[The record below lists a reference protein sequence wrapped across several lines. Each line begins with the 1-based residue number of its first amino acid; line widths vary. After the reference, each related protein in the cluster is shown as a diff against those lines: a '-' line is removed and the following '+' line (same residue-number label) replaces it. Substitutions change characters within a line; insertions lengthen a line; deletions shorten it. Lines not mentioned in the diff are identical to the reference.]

1 MNVNFKFFDN
11 EEWSIFAT
19 INTLIPITFLY
30 IFKIKLD
37 IKTLTLSSLIAM
49 MNGNLISKLVFYIFM
64 SLLIYKKNK
73 NYMYTNI
80 VFIISII
87 IIHFIPLN
95 HNIQKI
101 IIQNNYTLYIFRIII
116 VLWFLY
122 FFYNLNKL
130 NI

>member
-1 MNVNFKFFDN
+1 MNVKFKFFDT
-11 EEWSIFAT
+11 EKWSIFAT
-19 INTLIPITFLY
+19 VNTIIPITLLY

-37 IKTLTLSSLIAM
+37 IKTLTLASLIAM
-49 MNGNLISKLVFYIFM
+49 MSGNLISKLVFYIFM

-80 VFIISII
+80 VFILSII

-95 HNIQKI
+95 NKIQKI
-101 IIQNNYTLYIFRIII
+101 IIQNNYTIYIFRIII

-122 FFYNLNKL
+122 FFYNLYK
-130 NI
+130 

>member
-1 MNVNFKFFDN
+1 MNVKFKFFDT
-11 EEWSIFAT
+11 EKWSIFAT
-19 INTLIPITFLY
+19 VNTIIPITLLY

-37 IKTLTLSSLIAM
+37 IKTLTLASLIAM
-49 MNGNLISKLVFYIFM
+49 MSGNLISKLVFYIFM

-80 VFIISII
+80 VFILSII

-95 HNIQKI
+95 NKIQKI
-101 IIQNNYTLYIFRIII
+101 IIQNNYTIYIFRIII

-122 FFYNLNKL
+122 FFYYLYK
-130 NI
+130 